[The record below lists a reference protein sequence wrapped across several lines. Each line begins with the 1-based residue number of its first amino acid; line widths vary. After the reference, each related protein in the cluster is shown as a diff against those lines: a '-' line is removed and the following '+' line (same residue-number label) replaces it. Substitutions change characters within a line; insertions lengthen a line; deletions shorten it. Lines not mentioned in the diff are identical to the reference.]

1 MNKLAI
7 LLPFII
13 GYSVNG
19 TGPSETPTPV
29 PSTPAPTSTPT
40 TPVPS
45 TPLPSPAPVPVPVE
59 APPPDP
65 LTVLQ
70 VAAPASLSPPA
81 LGYIEAPT
89 SGMYNFLSNCYAN
102 AALQVLNSIPVF
114 VNDVLRVDP
123 DVVTQTMLMKRLQ
136 SILWQMRH
144 TPLVRISE
152 HLIRGLFGGI
162 RAMND
167 PAHPLSRM
175 QLGSQ
180 HDGAEFFL
188 NLFEMLTRILAPR
201 GINIEA
207 SCNFN
212 RQAYLTRFPEVE
224 FAGEQRDQN
233 LLILQSNWTRGD
245 AFDDVLNNNLH
256 EVTDADYHGGA
267 GIQYDMK
274 LRRSPP
280 VLLVNVPRTLTGA
293 VKFCEPLPI
302 PLQLDITRHVQPAV
316 ATTVAHVYDLR
327 SVLVHIGRSRNSG
340 HYISLIRNLNDST
353 WLKIDDS
360 TQTTISQQEFQ
371 NITYGTS
378 SSCSTANL
386 LVYVKRAERV
396 NVLGAHITWP
406 AYVAQNYAQTMI
418 GAPPDTGADVDSRIG
433 SRFLGGTPLI
443 NRVVVS
449 EEEEEAEKPEGDLE
463 KEVEE
468 EEEGVTEWGKS
479 ASTGIET
486 FTGEVE
492 DPEDFLKIFGSELV
506 PERETNFKNLPSPDI
521 VVNRKKVAT

>member
-19 TGPSETPTPV
+19 TGPPGI
-29 PSTPAPTSTPT
+29 PSPAPTTTTT

-45 TPLPSPAPVPVPVE
+45 TPLPSTAPVPVPVQ
-59 APPPDP
+59 APAPSP

-81 LGYIEAPT
+81 PGYIEAAT
-89 SGMYNFLSNCYAN
+89 SGIHNFAVNCYAN

-114 VNDVLRVDP
+114 VNAVLQVDP
-123 DVVTQTMLMKRLQ
+123 NVVTQTMLMTRLQ
-136 SILWQMRH
+136 SILYQMRH

-162 RAMND
+162 RAMNAPD
-167 PAHPLSRM
+167 HPLSRM

-188 NLFEMLTRILAPR
+188 GLLQLAIQIITPHGRAIANNCEFTRQGFLTALP
-201 GINIEA
+201 GEA
-207 SCNFN
+207 FGAED
-212 RQAYLTRFPEVE
+212 Q
-224 FAGEQRDQN
+224 GQN
-233 LLILQSNWTRGD
+233 LLLLQSNWTRGD
-245 AFDDVLNNNLH
+245 AFEDVLSRNLH
-256 EVTDADYHGGA
+256 EVTDADYRGGA

-280 VLLVNVPRTLTGA
+280 VLLVKIPRTLAGE
-293 VKFCEPLPI
+293 VKFRTPLPI
-302 PLQLDITRHVQPAV
+302 PLQLDITRHVRPAV
-316 ATTVAHVYDLR
+316 PTTVAHVYDLR
-327 SVLVHIGRSRNSG
+327 SVIVHIGERARSG
-340 HYISLIRNLNDST
+340 HYISLIRNLNNST

-360 TQTTISQQEFQ
+360 IQTMISQQEFQ
-371 NITYGTS
+371 DITYGTS
-378 SSCSTANL
+378 SNCSTANL

-396 NVLGAHITWP
+396 NVMGAHITWP

-418 GAPPDTGADVDSRIG
+418 GAPPDTGADVDSRIS
-433 SRFLGGTPLI
+433 SRFLGGTKLI
-443 NRVVVS
+443 NKVLVS
-449 EEEEEAEKPEGDLE
+449 EEDEEAEKPEEDVE
-463 KEVEE
+463 KEEEEDVE

-492 DPEDFLKIFGSELV
+492 DPEDFLKIFGNELL
-506 PERETNFKNLPSPDI
+506 PERTTKFTNLPAPDI
-521 VVNRKKVAT
+521 IVNRKKVAT